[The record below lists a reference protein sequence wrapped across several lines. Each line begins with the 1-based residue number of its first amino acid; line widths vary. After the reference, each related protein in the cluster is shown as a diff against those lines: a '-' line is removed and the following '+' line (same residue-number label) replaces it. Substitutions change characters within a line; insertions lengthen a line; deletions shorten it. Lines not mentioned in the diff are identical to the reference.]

1 MSYMTIY
8 KALGLAPGQI
18 HQQTPRSSP
27 ISSNARARYPLLFT
41 PGQVGA
47 KKLPAL
53 PCGQIQQMPTRKPV
67 PFKCETW
74 RSRPDNS
81 TDIPRSQRLDA
92 LLDRSSRRTQILS
105 SWPAGEAFETYSN
118 SSHDSGCSGDSSF
131 HRMLDEFPEPPCAV
145 PPQTRPNNNYLG
157 ELQSWGWAENTHLSG
172 STVFGVDWNALVESR
187 EVMVPPTNLD
197 HYSKATSNISI
208 VNRITAM
215 RNSGPLHTFFDDASL
230 IASPTLHPKRWSI
243 PASCTAKRESA
254 LSKAKVVAKKFAKKL
269 NCFSWD
275 EEDDD
280 GKGRK
285 GSTSTVSTI
294 VSSIAEI
301 TDAVSQMKWR
311 SYFRKIDERR
321 RIRKSSRVNFGG
333 SKPTAE
339 AFSQS
344 TPSPD

>member
-1 MSYMTIY
+1 MLCLT
-8 KALGLAPGQI
+8 ALRVEL
-18 HQQTPRSSP
+18 RSSLHG
-27 ISSNARARYPLLFT
+27 R
-41 PGQVGA
+41 QV
-47 KKLPAL
+47 KHSKLIVTAL
-53 PCGQIQQMPTRKPV
+53 MTR
-67 PFKCETW
+67 
-74 RSRPDNS
+74 
-81 TDIPRSQRLDA
+81 DA
-92 LLDRSSRRTQILS
+92 LVIAPSTACWMSFLSLRVLFHHRPGLMIIISESSRAGAGRKIRT
-105 SWPAGEAFETYSN
+105 
-118 SSHDSGCSGDSSF
+118 
-131 HRMLDEFPEPPCAV
+131 
-145 PPQTRPNNNYLG
+145 
-157 ELQSWGWAENTHLSG
+157 LSG
-172 STVFGVDWNALVESR
+172 STVFGIDWNALVESR

-208 VNRITAM
+208 VNRITTM

-269 NCFSWD
+269 NCFSSD

-344 TPSPD
+344 TPIPD